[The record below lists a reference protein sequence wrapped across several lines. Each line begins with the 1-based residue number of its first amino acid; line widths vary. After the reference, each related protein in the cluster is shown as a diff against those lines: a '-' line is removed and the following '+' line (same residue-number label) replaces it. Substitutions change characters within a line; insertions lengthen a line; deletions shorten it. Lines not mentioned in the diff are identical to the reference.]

1 MFMNDSEV
9 KKFRHY
15 AKDTTAEMF
24 VKSLFPEKFKE
35 IATQCWLN
43 NSDSFTKLFNDPEF
57 YQKVME
63 TMAKG
68 LDRTLRK
75 D

>member
-1 MFMNDSEV
+1 MFMDDKEV
-9 KKFRHY
+9 KKFKHY

-43 NSDSFTKLFNDPEF
+43 NSDAYTKLFNDTEF
-57 YQKVME
+57 YRQVME
-63 TMAKG
+63 TMAKE
-68 LDRTLRK
+68 LYRSLRSS
-75 D
+75 